1 MPFPYDHYKI
11 LTGPL
16 VAYYPSSEREDNAQL
31 ALEQEEQAQWIVQT
45 IGKASE
51 RLIELFK
58 RPMPDMKVLVV
69 KPEDW
74 SLVPRGDLEEE
85 HAPRPYWTDETS
97 PPTLVVPM
105 EIDPTF
111 GTITREKIAFM
122 LYHELALAFLE
133 ADPRPWPNESP
144 LWADEWQFK
153 FVAMWLSYSL
163 DGLQGTVNQDLHEQY
178 ADIFEPEPDGKTP
191 VTVRGFDWYEDTPP
205 EEYLCYELLLERFA
219 RDLLARY
226 DIDILPRFLTNY
238 RVERDVLLS
247 DDVTSLLAASLGP
260 GGEEWLEE
268 LVYF

>member
-1 MPFPYDHYKI
+1 MYFPYDRYEK
-11 LTGPL
+11 LTGL
-16 VAYYPSSEREDNAQL
+16 LTAYYPSN
-31 ALEQEEQAQWIVQT
+31 EEELTHWIVQT
-45 IGKASE
+45 IEKASQLLTQLLE
-51 RLIELFK
+51 
-58 RPMPDMKVLVV
+58 RPMPEMELLVV
-69 KPEDW
+69 KAEDW

-97 PPTLVVPM
+97 PPTIVVPT

-133 ADPRPWPNESP
+133 ADPRPWPEESP
-144 LWADEWQFK
+144 LWTDEWQFK
-153 FVAMWLSYSL
+153 FVAVWLSSSL
-163 DGLQGTVNQDLHEQY
+163 DSQQGMINQDLCERY

-191 VTVRGFDWYEDTPP
+191 MTVRGFDWYEDTPT
-205 EEYLCYELLLERFA
+205 EEYLCYELLLERLA

-226 DIDILPRFLTNY
+226 DVHILPRFLANY
-238 RVERDVLLS
+238 RVERNVLLS
-247 DDVTSLLAASLGP
+247 DDVTSLLAAALGL